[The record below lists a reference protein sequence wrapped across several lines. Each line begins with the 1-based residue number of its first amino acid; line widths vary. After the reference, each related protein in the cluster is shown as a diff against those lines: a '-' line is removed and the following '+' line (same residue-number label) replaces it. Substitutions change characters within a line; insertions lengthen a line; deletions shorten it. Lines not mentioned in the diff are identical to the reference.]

1 MIAPFPRSA
10 RILASAAVLGIIT
23 FGAHPAAAQ
32 SDNDEAV
39 FVDLGRWTIF
49 ERPRARICELRLA
62 SGELVLSKVD
72 RQPARLRLRARSSVR
87 APQGDIVWAFDDT
100 RFAGQLYDRDT
111 YAPSSDTAAVEELFR
126 KAKFLTVRHDNQTVA
141 RISLKT
147 SSAGFRLLKQCSE
160 QWRFAPRLAQRQVE
174 RGPVAPS
181 ARTAA
186 AQAAQQVATPPRPQP
201 QTRPAARTPAA
212 RTPVADVTGPYPPNR
227 ALTPLNPGQWVRQDD
242 FRRFNQSRFGNGTIR
257 FTLQVDEAGRVEE
270 CIVNASS
277 GSRDFDTATCKALEK
292 RARFEPATDASG
304 NATTATYSS
313 RVKFAIGE

>member
-1 MIAPFPRSA
+1 MIAPFARST
-10 RILASAAVLGIIT
+10 RVLATAAALGLT
-23 FGAHPAAAQ
+23 TVGAHPAVAQ
-32 SDNDEAV
+32 SDGGEAV

-62 SGELVLSKVD
+62 SGGLVLSKVD
-72 RQPARLRLRARSSVR
+72 RQPARLRLRAGNSVR
-87 APQGDIVWAFDDT
+87 APQGDIVWSFDDT
-100 RFAGQLYDRDT
+100 RFAGQLYDRGT

-147 SSAGFRLLKQCSE
+147 SSAAFRLLKQCSE
-160 QWRFAPRLAQRQVE
+160 QWRFAPRLAQRQTE
-174 RGPVAPS
+174 RAPAAPAARTS
-181 ARTAA
+181 ARPAPQPA
-186 AQAAQQVATPPRPQP
+186 ATPPRPQS
-201 QTRPAARTPAA
+201 QTQPAARTVIASI
-212 RTPVADVTGPYPPNR
+212 TGPYPPNR
-227 ALTPLNPGQWVRQDD
+227 ALKPLNPGQWVRQDD

-257 FTLQVDEAGRVEE
+257 FTLQVDEAGRVDE

-277 GSRDFDTATCKALEK
+277 GSRDFDTTTCKALEK

-304 NATTATYSS
+304 NATNATYSS